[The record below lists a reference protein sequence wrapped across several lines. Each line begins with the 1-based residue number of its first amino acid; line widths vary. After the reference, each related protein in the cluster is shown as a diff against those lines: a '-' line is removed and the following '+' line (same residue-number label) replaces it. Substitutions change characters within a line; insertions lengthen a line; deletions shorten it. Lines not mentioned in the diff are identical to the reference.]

1 MTVSAGFRTM
11 GILLLA
17 IGGGCEGART
27 EYVLHLEGP
36 ALGTAWRAEIV
47 LREVPDP
54 ARVEGLRAGIE
65 AVLDRIDRGMSTWR
79 EDSEIERFNRGGDA
93 NAAFSAETRRVVS
106 AALDVARESGGAFDP
121 TVGPLVALWG
131 FGAHAATREP
141 EEGELARVRRRVGW
155 RNLEWDESGGLLRRV
170 PGVELDLS
178 AIAKGYAVDVV
189 IAELGA
195 ARPSGLLVEIGGEV
209 RTSGTKPNGVPW
221 RVGIRH
227 PDAEALDEIL
237 ELRGVALATSG
248 DYRQQRL
255 VDGRWVTHV
264 IDPRTGRP
272 VDRGVASASVIAPTC
287 MEADAVATAL
297 MVLGPEA
304 GLGWVE
310 ERPWLEALLL
320 VREDGGELKRRSSS
334 GWSRW
339 VAGEG

>member
-1 MTVSAGFRTM
+1 MGVRAA

-27 EYVLHLEGP
+27 ESVLHLEGR
-36 ALGTAWRAEIV
+36 ALGTGWRAEIV
-47 LREVPDP
+47 LRETPDP
-54 ARVEGLRAGIE
+54 ARVRGLRSAIE
-65 AVLDRIDRGMSTWR
+65 AVLDRVDRGMSTWR
-79 EDSEIERFNRGGDA
+79 EDSEIARFNRGGDA
-93 NAAFSAETRRVVS
+93 AVALSAETRRVVS
-106 AALDVARESGGAFDP
+106 AALDMARDSGGAFDP

-131 FGAHAATREP
+131 FGAHAATRGP
-141 EEGELARVRRRVGW
+141 EQGELARVHGRVGW
-155 RNLEWDESGGLLRRV
+155 RTLEWDENGRLLRGA

-178 AIAKGYAVDVV
+178 ALAKGYAVDAVV
-189 IAELGA
+189 AELGA
-195 ARPSGLLVEIGGEV
+195 SRSSGLLVEIGGEV
-209 RTSGTKPNGVPW
+209 RTSGTKRGGVPW
-221 RVGIRH
+221 RVGIEH
-227 PDAEALDEIL
+227 PEAEGLEEVV

-255 VDGRWVTHV
+255 VGGRRVTHV

-272 VDRGVASASVIAPTC
+272 VDGGVASASVIAPTC

-304 GLGWVE
+304 GLDWVE

-320 VREDGGELKRRSSS
+320 VREGDGELKRVSSS

-339 VAGEG
+339 RAGEE